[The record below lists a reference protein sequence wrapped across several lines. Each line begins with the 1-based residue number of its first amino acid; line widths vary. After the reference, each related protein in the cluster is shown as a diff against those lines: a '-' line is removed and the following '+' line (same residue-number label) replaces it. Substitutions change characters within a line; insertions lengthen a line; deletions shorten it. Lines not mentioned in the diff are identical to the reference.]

1 MVDIVTLTC
10 PSCGGKLRVSKYL
23 EKFACEYCGNE
34 HIVKRDGGVISIEP
48 VVESLERIE
57 AKADKTSSELAIRIC
72 KEEISALRA
81 KLELYRVSYST
92 RATLKTICLVAGSL
106 AILLSL
112 FVNLGFIL
120 PGLLFLMIGLNLS
133 ANKAKLEDNE
143 NSINQAIKAK
153 EAELKHHENIL
164 GQQV

>member
-23 EKFACEYCGNE
+23 ERFACEYCGNE
-34 HIVKRDGGVISIEP
+34 HVVKRDGGVVSIAP

-57 AKADKTSSELAIRIC
+57 AKANKTSSELAIRIC
-72 KEEISALRA
+72 KEEISALQA
-81 KLELYRVSYST
+81 KLESHRISYST
-92 RATLKTICLVAGSL
+92 RTTLKTACLGAGGL
-106 AILLSL
+106 ATLLSL

-120 PGLLFLMIGLNLS
+120 PGLIFLMIGLNLS
-133 ANKAKLEDNE
+133 ANKAILENKE
-143 NSINQAIKAK
+143 NNINQAIKAK

-164 GQQV
+164 SQQV